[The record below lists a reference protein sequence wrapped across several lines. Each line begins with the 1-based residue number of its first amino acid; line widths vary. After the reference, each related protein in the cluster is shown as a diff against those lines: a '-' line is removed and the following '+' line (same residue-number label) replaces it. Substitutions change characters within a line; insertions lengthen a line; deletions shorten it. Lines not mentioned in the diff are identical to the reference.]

1 MSLIKSLEWRYAT
14 KRFNPEKKV
23 SDADI
28 ETLKQAANLTASSY
42 GLQPYR
48 LLVINNDELQ
58 EQLKTGAYNQPQL
71 TEASHV
77 FVLASKTDMTP
88 EYVDGFIKML
98 ADQRGISVDDVQGYA
113 DYIKGSIAP
122 KDEEF
127 IKDWNRR
134 QAYIVLGTLLAAAA
148 ELRIDAC
155 PMEGFQSAVFDEMLG
170 LGELGLTA
178 AVILPVGYRSEEDE
192 TRNYAKVRLPLDEFV
207 VEPVSASV

>member
-1 MSLIKSLEWRYAT
+1 LFL
-14 KRFNPEKKV
+14 
-23 SDADI
+23 
-28 ETLKQAANLTASSY
+28 
-42 GLQPYR
+42 
-48 LLVINNDELQ
+48 
-58 EQLKTGAYNQPQL
+58 
-71 TEASHV
+71 
-77 FVLASKTDMTP
+77 
-88 EYVDGFIKML
+88 DGFIKML